1 MLAPDHILHPAR
13 VLVEDVAVQ
22 KDQRTKLLMRRRGAH
37 LPLPC
42 QRREKPRALVL
53 AHLQRMA
60 LPMEQDQPL
69 DPADVCLRSRDT
81 IMPQPDR
88 PGPGRVTEACA
99 LREHESFRQRDGVAD
114 HSRGTPVANTRTH
127 WKTSWTNMTPVSARS
142 EPSVVHRRASYG
154 RSLPGVPL
162 RRVPQLPLHQV

>member
-1 MLAPDHILHPAR
+1 
-13 VLVEDVAVQ
+13 VAVQ
-22 KDQRTKLLMRRRGAH
+22 KDQRTKRLMRRRGAH
-37 LPLPC
+37 LPLHC

-53 AHLQRMA
+53 AHLQGMA

-69 DPADVCLRSRDT
+69 DPTDICLLRPHT
-81 IMPQPDR
+81 IMSQPDR

-99 LREHESFRQRDGVAD
+99 LRECESSRQRDGVAD
-114 HSRGTPVANTRTH
+114 HGRGTPVINTRPH

-142 EPSVVHRRASYG
+142 NPSVVHRRASYD

-162 RRVPQLPLHQV
+162 RSVPQLPPQQV